1 VERDTIRI
9 ISPLLLSRSS
19 PGEWRCVHYESGFLE
34 EVAQFPLH
42 ATTSV
47 CLNGVIKHQGRA
59 EREGENLQ
67 RRHRNGGESRLLVV
81 QKQGG
86 KRARGVV
93 HPTKEAPPW
102 ILDVDTLGFL
112 LGVVQPQF
120 PIRILLNGSLDNHA
134 VPPGYLTVPSTVVC
148 SFGQSTVILVAVILV
163 VARAICGGL
172 TLYSGKPAASCC
184 SRAFEHLA
192 FGRTK
197 KPQAL
202 RERK

>member
-1 VERDTIRI
+1 
-9 ISPLLLSRSS
+9 
-19 PGEWRCVHYESGFLE
+19 
-34 EVAQFPLH
+34 
-42 ATTSV
+42 V
-47 CLNGVIKHQGRA
+47 CLNCCPACTLGLSIPRWTVIQFESSLPCCCHAPHLVNGDACTTRVASSK
-59 EREGENLQ
+59 ENLQ